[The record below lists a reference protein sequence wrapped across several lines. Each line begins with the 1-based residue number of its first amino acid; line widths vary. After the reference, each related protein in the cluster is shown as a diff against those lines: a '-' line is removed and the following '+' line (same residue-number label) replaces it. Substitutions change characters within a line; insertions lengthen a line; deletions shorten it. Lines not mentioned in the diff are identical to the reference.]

1 MSVVRVIS
9 IVVIATIATIDTARV
24 GAKDVRTTR
33 RVAVIATIPGIFT
46 ACTITLRRAIGT
58 AMTTSA
64 MAIAGMASTV
74 RTLR

>member
-9 IVVIATIATIDTARV
+9 IVAIVTIARSDTARV
-24 GAKDVRTTR
+24 GVKGVRTTR

-46 ACTITLRRAIGT
+46 ARTITSRRAIGT
-58 AMTTSA
+58 AMTTSV